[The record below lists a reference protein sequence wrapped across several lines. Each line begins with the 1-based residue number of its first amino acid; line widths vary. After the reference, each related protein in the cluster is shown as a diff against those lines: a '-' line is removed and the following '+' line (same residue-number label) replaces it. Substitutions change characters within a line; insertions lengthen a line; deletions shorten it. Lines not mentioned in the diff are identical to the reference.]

1 MENVTILNINEV
13 ADMLRL
19 TPATVYKYASDGT
32 IPCVRVGRNYRFSK
46 ELLESWIKSENE
58 TK

>member
-1 MENVTILNINEV
+1 MEKVTILNINEV

-19 TPATVYKYASDGT
+19 TTATVYKYASNGT

-46 ELLESWIKSENE
+46 ELLESWIKTENAP
-58 TK
+58 K